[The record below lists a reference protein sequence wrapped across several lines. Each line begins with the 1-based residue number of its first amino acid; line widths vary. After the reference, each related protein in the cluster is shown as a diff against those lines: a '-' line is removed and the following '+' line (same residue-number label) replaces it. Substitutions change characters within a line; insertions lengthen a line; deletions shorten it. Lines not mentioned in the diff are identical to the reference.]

1 MVKGS
6 NLCLNPKC
14 RADRKPTVVG
24 YAKLTN
30 QASGVHLSA
39 LIPFFFLLL
48 FYYAQLLV
56 SLNLL

>member
-39 LIPFFFLLL
+39 LIPFFFSAFILLCAT
-48 FYYAQLLV
+48 F
-56 SLNLL
+56 S

>member
-39 LIPFFFLLL
+39 LIPFFSAFILLCAT
-48 FYYAQLLV
+48 F
-56 SLNLL
+56 S

>member
-24 YAKLTN
+24 YAKHTN

-39 LIPFFFLLL
+39 LIPFFFC
-48 FYYAQLLV
+48 FYFIMR
-56 SLNLL
+56 NF